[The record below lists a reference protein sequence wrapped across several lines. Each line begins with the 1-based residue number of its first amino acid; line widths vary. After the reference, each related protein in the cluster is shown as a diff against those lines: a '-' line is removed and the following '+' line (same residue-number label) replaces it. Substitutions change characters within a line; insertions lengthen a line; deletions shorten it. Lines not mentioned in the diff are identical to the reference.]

1 MFKTLVSKNTLRT
14 LTGKIDWEL
23 EAIPSAQNSWKDELW
38 MIVFVCI
45 PAANFVPSLQDAL
58 VRAFAKLSKYQAAR
72 VHLFS
77 SA

>member
-1 MFKTLVSKNTLRT
+1 VFKTLVSKNTLRT

-38 MIVFVCI
+38 LIVFVCI
-45 PAANFVPSLQDAL
+45 PAANFVPSLQDAM
-58 VRAFAKLSKYQAAR
+58 VRGFAKLSKYQAAR
-72 VHLFS
+72 AHLFS